1 METQGIPEAATVICA
16 LLLVGAM
23 LLAGVRIVRGPHVA
37 DRVVA
42 LDMLSLLGVAAAA
55 LAAVVSDAMVFVDVA
70 LGVALVG
77 FSLPL
82 PLPHSSTCGWTARRI
97 DHDAVAEFVVPGRRR
112 GTLPACRLGGVLRL
126 PDFFMRMHAATKAGV
141 VGCGLVLIGAGLA
154 DGTAGTW
161 VKVGVALAFLLLTTP
176 VAGHL
181 LGRAAYVGGA
191 PLWQGTTSDDLRTV
205 LPRGQ
210 VREPAFAR
218 CGTPTPGA
226 WAVTAS
232 SWRSRRVRTWR
243 PPSGRPSR
251 WARER
256 GTELC
261 GLAIID
267 VPRLCNV
274 GPVPIGAG
282 WHAQQMRERRT
293 VWHARRRQ
301 TSSSASRRW
310 PAHRACAGRFAWRRD
325 GRRRSWRKVAQPG
338 CVLAVA
344 PGGWFDQGVLDLE
357 VDVRRRLR
365 WSGLRRD
372 IVVLGARPDKVA
384 G

>member
-1 METQGIPEAATVICA
+1 MMPW
-16 LLLVGAM
+16 LSSLFLVGGAALC
-23 LLAGVRIVRGPHVA
+23 LLA
-37 DRVVA
+37 
-42 LDMLSLLGVAAAA
+42 AA
-55 LAAVVSDAMVFVDVA
+55 
-70 LGVALVG
+70 
-77 FSLPL
+77 
-82 PLPHSSTCGWTARRI
+82 
-97 DHDAVAEFVVPGRRR
+97 
-112 GTLPACRLGGVLRL
+112 GVLRL

-161 VKVGVALAFLLLTTP
+161 VKVGIALAFLLLTTP

-181 LGRAAYVGGA
+181 LGRAAYVAGA

-210 VREPAFAR
+210 FGAGIRTVRE
-218 CGTPTPGA
+218 PTPGA

-251 WARER
+251 WRANAAPKSAAWRSSTSR
-256 GTELC
+256 ACATSDRSPSAPAGMPSRC
-261 GLAIID
+261 GS
-267 VPRLCNV
+267 
-274 GPVPIGAG
+274 GGS
-282 WHAQQMRERRT
+282 

-325 GRRRSWRKVAQPG
+325 GRRRSWQRLRTG
-338 CVLAVA
+338 LRTR
-344 PGGWFDQGVLDLE
+344 G
-357 VDVRRRLR
+357 RTRRLVR
-365 WSGLRRD
+365 PGRPRSRGGCETSPAMVGLAQ
-372 IVVLGARPDKVA
+372 GHCGTGSAT
-384 G
+384 